1 MLSPKQEESLSKFMS
16 KILRHTPE
24 QFGIKLDHEGYCHV
38 QDLISAIKSENRWS
52 DIGEAGIDQVV
63 TNCPKKRYHMVNGY
77 IRANYGHSAGRLDYK
92 ESIPPTTLYHG
103 TNSKVVDKIIT
114 EGIKP
119 MGRKYVHLSETLE
132 FATLAGKRRGEL
144 VILEIDTV
152 KSMANNVKFYVANNG
167 VWLADFVPPQYVKK
181 I

>member
-38 QDLISAIKSENRWS
+38 HDLISAIKSENRWL

-92 ESIPPTTLYHG
+92 ESIPPTALYHG

-144 VILEIDTV
+144 VILEVDTV
-152 KSMANNVKFYVANNG
+152 KALDNNVKFYIANNG
-167 VWLADFVPPQYVKK
+167 VWLADFVPPQYFKK